1 MTHYAP
7 TPSEMKLIRDCMR
20 LFQKMTGNP
29 KQDKKPKKTIT
40 KANRTAAVLQSIG
53 KLEQK

>member
-1 MTHYAP
+1 MTPYVP
-7 TPSEMKLIRDCMR
+7 TPSEMKLIRDCKK
-20 LFQKMTGNP
+20 LFDKMLGNP

-53 KLEQK
+53 KLEK